1 MKILSALSKLF
12 SLILIVTLTL
22 LAVVAVKPSNAFTL
36 YDGSFLDPRES
47 ALFDISKRSPYGG
60 LFKRGE
66 CGCGLGCFYSSARG
80 CAACCSLG
88 L

>member
-1 MKILSALSKLF
+1 MLRCFSFKYFLAL
-12 SLILIVTLTL
+12 IYVIITL
-22 LAVVAVKPSNAFTL
+22 LKSSYCSEETIDPVSRYKDHQL
-36 YDGSFLDPRES
+36 YRNIMNRLAIDSIL
-47 ALFDISKRSPYGG
+47 KRS
-60 LFKRGE
+60 E